1 MKLIAERRNKKI
13 YKDGNTL
20 VKVFNHELKS
30 LDIIIYGT
38 LEESVA

>member
-1 MKLIAERRNKKI
+1 MEVLIHMITSNIEKIKKEVI
-13 YKDGNTL
+13 
-20 VKVFNHELKS
+20 NHELKS